1 MNDTKYLTVSALN
14 KYIHAKFANDP
25 YLGTVYLTG
34 EISNYN
40 PKSSHK
46 YFVIKDDHAT
56 MNAVLFA
63 HKLKNLKFEIE
74 DGMKCLF
81 RGQVT
86 LYEPTGKYQ
95 IIIDD
100 IQPDGVGALYQ
111 AYEQL
116 KTKLTQEGLFDASHK
131 RKLVKYPKRIAVITS
146 PSGAVIKD
154 IMATVKRRYG
164 IAQLVLFPAVVQG
177 NEAVDSIVGRL
188 KEVNLTGGF
197 DTIII
202 GRGGG
207 SIEDLWCFNDER
219 VVRAIY
225 ESEIPV
231 ISSVGHETDTTLAD
245 YVADMRA
252 ATPTAAAELATPVLT
267 EEIQKIGEYQNRIY
281 RILKDKIDAYQNI
294 LLKIKS
300 SYVFKH
306 PDQLYNSYIQRVD
319 TLLIR
324 AKNKIENQIQA
335 NNREYLELVGRLN
348 AATPRYKISEYQGQ
362 VKIKTKQ
369 LDYAINKLY
378 QNKKSDLLKQIDA
391 LDMLSPL
398 KVMSRGYSF
407 VTQKDKILKSVDD
420 VEVKENLEI
429 HLNDGKITATI
440 QEIKKE
446 N

>member
-1 MNDTKYLTVSALN
+1 MSNTKYLTVSALN
-14 KYIHAKFANDP
+14 KYIHTKFANDP

-34 EISNYN
+34 EISNFN

-46 YFVIKDDHAT
+46 YFVIKDDNAT

-63 HKLKNLKFEIE
+63 HKFKNLKFQIE

-95 IIIDD
+95 IIVDD
-100 IQPDGVGALYQ
+100 IQPDGIGALYQ

-154 IMATVKRRYG
+154 IMATVKRRYD
-164 IAQLVLFPAVVQG
+164 IAQIVLFPAVVQG

-188 KEVNLTGGF
+188 KEVNLNGNF

-219 VVRAIY
+219 VVRAIF
-225 ESEIPV
+225 ESKIPV
-231 ISSVGHETDTTLAD
+231 ISSVGHETDITLAD
-245 YVADMRA
+245 YVADVRA
-252 ATPTAAAELATPVLT
+252 ATPTAAAELATPMLA
-267 EEIQKIGEYQNRIY
+267 EEIQRISEFQSRIY
-281 RILKDKIDAYQNI
+281 RVVKDRIDAYQN
-294 LLKIKS
+294 LLSKIKS

-324 AKNKIENQIQA
+324 AKNEIENQIQVK
-335 NNREYLELVGRLN
+335 NRKYLEFSGRLN
-348 AATPRYKISEYQGQ
+348 SATPRYKISEYQGK
-362 VKIKTKQ
+362 VKMQMKQ
-369 LDYAINKLY
+369 LDFAVNKLY
-378 QNKKSDLLKQIDA
+378 QNKKSDLFKQVDA

-407 VTQKDKILKSVDD
+407 VTQKNKILKSVEN
-420 VEVKENLEI
+420 VEINENLQI
-429 HLNDGKITATI
+429 HLTDGKIKATI
-440 QEIKKE
+440 QEIEKE